1 MNNLKEHIVHWISPS
16 FVVGTCMYIYFFDTL
31 GMSHLIAPEYN
42 REFGLIENIQ
52 LLIILAII
60 FVSCKKLTKAK
71 TKSIKLVF
79 ALILVGS
86 IFIFLEEID
95 YGLHYYDYFIGK
107 SNEQISIESLN
118 KTSIRNIH
126 NQGNLLQ
133 YIKSLAYISLG
144 LIVVIPIILKRLNYS
159 NKYLNYIVPQHYFIY
174 TILSM
179 TFITRAALYIDEF
192 LKDNDI
198 NSLNSNVS
206 EFEEVFIYYIVFLY
220 ILEKST
226 LLLTFDKH
234 RLAKPLTIIQNARN
248 D

>member
-1 MNNLKEHIVHWISPS
+1 MNNLKEHIIHWISPS
-16 FVVGTCMYIYFFDTL
+16 FVVGICMYIYFFDTL

-60 FVSCKKLTKAK
+60 FVSFKKLTKAK

-86 IFIFLEEID
+86 ILIFLEEID

-107 SNEQISIESLN
+107 SNEQISIEFSHKN
-118 KTSIRNIH
+118 SIRNIH
-126 NQGNLLQ
+126 NQGNLLH
-133 YIKSLAYISLG
+133 YIKLLAYISLG
-144 LIVVIPIILKRLNYS
+144 LIVVIPIVLKRLNYR

-174 TILSM
+174 TIMSM
-179 TFITRAALYIDEF
+179 TFINRAALYIDEF
-192 LKDNDI
+192 LKNNDI

-220 ILEKST
+220 ILEKSS
-226 LLLTFDKH
+226 LLLTFDRFEIMK
-234 RLAKPLTIIQNARN
+234 KNTVTNK